1 MKTKPKAFGR
11 DWTQGAVSFPKHLT
25 PEVIH
30 SALFIHNADS
40 KEETARR
47 VEHCAKLIGDELM
60 SYAMSLLVLP
70 TLMDNMRQSNEYK
83 EWQET
88 QLNMRQKMR
97 TLH

>member
-1 MKTKPKAFGR
+1 MTTKPKAFGK

-30 SALFIHNADS
+30 SALFIHNAKS
-40 KEETARR
+40 KEETHQR
-47 VEHCAKLIGDELM
+47 VEHCAKLIGDESM

-83 EWQET
+83 DWQEMT
-88 QLNMRQKMR
+88 KPKKLN
-97 TLH
+97 

>member
-1 MKTKPKAFGR
+1 MTIKPKAFGR

-30 SALFIHNADS
+30 SALFIHNAKS
-40 KEETARR
+40 KEETHQR

-70 TLMDNMRQSNEYK
+70 MLMNNMKQSNEYK
-83 EWQET
+83 EWQEQT
-88 QLNMRQKMR
+88 KPKKLN
-97 TLH
+97 